1 MNQPS
6 VSSRAKVRRN
16 PKRARYDEASIHAI
30 LDAGFLCHIAAVV
43 DGQPVVIPTSYG
55 RIGNTLYL
63 HGARQNR
70 MINALA
76 NGAPASIGVT
86 HLDGLVLA
94 RSLMHHSANY
104 RSVVMFGKARWVEDE
119 AERVRGLKALTEQML
134 PGRYDESRVPNEAEM
149 KITSVVA
156 FEIEDASAKVRAA
169 PPKDDPE
176 DEDPSVWAGV
186 VPLSMKT
193 GMPIPDEITGP
204 EVRIPPSVKLLV
216 SS

>member
-1 MNQPS
+1 MNHPS
-6 VSSRAKVRRN
+6 VSTRAKIRRN
-16 PKRARYDEASIHAI
+16 PQRAHYDEASIHAI
-30 LDAGFLCHIAAVV
+30 LDAGFLCHVAVV
-43 DGQPVVIPTSYG
+43 IDGQAVVIPTSYG

-63 HGARQNR
+63 HGARKNH

-119 AERVRGLKALTEQML
+119 EERVRGLRALTEQML
-134 PGRYDESRVPNEAEM
+134 PGRYDESRAPNEAEM

-176 DEDPSVWAGV
+176 DENPNVWAGV
-186 VPLSMKT
+186 VPLRLKA

-204 EVRIPPSVKLLV
+204 EVSTPPSVKLLV
-216 SS
+216 SA

>member
-104 RSVVMFGKARWVEDE
+104 RSVVMFGKAR
-119 AERVRGLKALTEQML
+119 
-134 PGRYDESRVPNEAEM
+134 
-149 KITSVVA
+149 
-156 FEIEDASAKVRAA
+156 
-169 PPKDDPE
+169 
-176 DEDPSVWAGV
+176 
-186 VPLSMKT
+186 
-193 GMPIPDEITGP
+193 
-204 EVRIPPSVKLLV
+204 
-216 SS
+216 